1 MEQLRMNTQPNW
13 KKRYEE
19 LMDLLS
25 IASPLLAEVER
36 DGLTNELQSCLG
48 GLRALMDAE
57 LTPA

>member
-1 MEQLRMNTQPNW
+1 MNTQPNW

-36 DGLTNELQSCLG
+36 DGLTNELQSWLG

-57 LTPA
+57 LPPA